1 MSAPGGSN
9 GHCQLCG
16 APGRIAVAMLR
27 VAFETRTIPVRACS
41 ACSATAWRT
50 VEELRAENYRAM
62 REGLPS
68 PAELG
73 RVALRRLVAPAAV
86 MPPLGRLAAEARG
99 LPS

>member
-1 MSAPGGSN
+1 MNAPGGSN

-27 VAFETRTIPVRACS
+27 VAWEARTIPVRACS
-41 ACSATAWRT
+41 SCSAVAWRT

-68 PAELG
+68 PQSLG
-73 RVALRRLVAPAAV
+73 RAALRRLVAPAAV
-86 MPPLGRLAAEARG
+86 VITEREAPCSS
-99 LPS
+99 PS